1 MLSLKEVT
9 TLNIGDNIKR
19 IRKEKGL
26 TQKQLAKKLGV
37 SQQNLAQ
44 YESNKRY
51 PKLAT
56 ARKIATALDVY
67 LSDLNPDWSNFS
79 SEEIISDI
87 SDSADKAI
95 NDTAQIINE
104 TSVALQNISKTVIN
118 SSQLKQATESFLN
131 LSEKMLV
138 ENFSKLNEDGQEEAV
153 RQVEM
158 LTKIPEYQ
166 RKNDDSE
173 QD

>member
-1 MLSLKEVT
+1 MSESLLSAVRQ
-9 TLNIGDNIKR
+9 KR
-19 IRKEKGL
+19 KQ
-26 TQKQLAKKLGV
+26 QK
-37 SQQNLAQ
+37 
-44 YESNKRY
+44 
-51 PKLAT
+51 P
-56 ARKIATALDVY
+56 
-67 LSDLNPDWSNFS
+67 
-79 SEEIISDI
+79 SE
-87 SDSADKAI
+87 
-95 NDTAQIINE
+95 
-104 TSVALQNISKTVIN
+104 
-118 SSQLKQATESFLN
+118 QATEAFLN

>member
-1 MLSLKEVT
+1 MS
-9 TLNIGDNIKR
+9 IGDNIKR

-26 TQKQLAKKLGV
+26 TQKQLAEKLGV

-67 LSDLNPDWSNFS
+67 LSELNPDWSNFS

-87 SDSADKAI
+87 SNSADKATD
-95 NDTAQIINE
+95 DTSKIINE
-104 TSVALQNISKTVIN
+104 TSVTLQNISEAVIN
-118 SSQLKQATESFLN
+118 SSQLRQATKTFLN
-131 LSEKMLV
+131 LSEKILV
-138 ENFSKLNEDGQEEAV
+138 ENFNKLNENGQEEAI

-158 LTKIPEYQ
+158 LSKIPEYQ

-173 QD
+173 QE